1 MDQMTLQSVDGVPW
15 WAVLHIRLDASGEVA
30 TLLPLASL
38 SEPWLMAMDIA
49 KLDLPFPL
57 TRRSRLMRPS
67 SRIPGETEVASS
79 ITESARRLWLSQG
92 LCESRFGVYLR
103 ISSLEQ
109 FGPR

>member
-1 MDQMTLQSVDGVPW
+1 MTLQSVDGVPW

-67 SRIPGETEVASS
+67 SRIPGDTEVASS
-79 ITESARRLWLSQG
+79 ITESARRLWRSQG